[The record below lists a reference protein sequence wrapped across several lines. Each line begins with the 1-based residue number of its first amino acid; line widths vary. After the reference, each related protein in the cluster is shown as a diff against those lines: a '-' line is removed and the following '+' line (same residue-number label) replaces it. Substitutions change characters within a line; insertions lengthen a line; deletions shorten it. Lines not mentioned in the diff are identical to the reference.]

1 VAGLH
6 DRGVH
11 GIVLGC
17 TEISVF
23 GSRDDVPQATLFDTT
38 GLPVD
43 RAVRLSL
50 GGPAARLSRS
60 RHYR

>member
-6 DRGVH
+6 DRGVL

-17 TEISVF
+17 TEISLL

-50 GGPAARLSRS
+50 GLDPLPA
-60 RHYR
+60 